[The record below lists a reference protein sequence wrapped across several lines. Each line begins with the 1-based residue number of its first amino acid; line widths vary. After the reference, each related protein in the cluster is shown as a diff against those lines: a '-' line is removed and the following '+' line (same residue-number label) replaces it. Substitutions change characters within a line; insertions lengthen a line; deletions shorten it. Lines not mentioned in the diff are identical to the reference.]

1 MYYFFFFVINAGNI
15 FKLSVNDVFYP
26 GLCYHFALKMRRKL
40 PEVFA
45 RAFIMTHWAL
55 FGRSST
61 PLVVAAGSQ
70 TDTARYCVSV
80 FHMIISLL

>member
-1 MYYFFFFVINAGNI
+1 M
-15 FKLSVNDVFYP
+15 YP
-26 GLCYHFALKMRRKL
+26 GLCYHVTLKMRRKL

-55 FGRSST
+55 CGRAQST

-70 TDTARYCVSV
+70 TDTASCCVSV
-80 FHMIISLL
+80 FHMIISLLYLVNKKHPFI

>member
-1 MYYFFFFVINAGNI
+1 MQDNI
-15 FKLSVNDVFYP
+15 FKLSVNDVMHP
-26 GLCYHFALKMRRKL
+26 GMFYHFTLKMRRKL

-45 RAFIMTHWAL
+45 RSFIMMHWAL
-55 FGRSST
+55 CGRSST

-70 TDTARYCVSV
+70 TDTASCCVSV